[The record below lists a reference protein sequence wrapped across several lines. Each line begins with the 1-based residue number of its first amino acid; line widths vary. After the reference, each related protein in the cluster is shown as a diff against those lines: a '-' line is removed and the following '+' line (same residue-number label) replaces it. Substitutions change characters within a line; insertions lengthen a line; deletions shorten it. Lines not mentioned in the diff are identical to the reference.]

1 MGYIGADPALNESV
15 TAAQIVDG
23 TIVAADVASNAI
35 TNAKMADDAVGVAE
49 LSASGTASNS
59 TFLRGDNAWAAPSGV
74 ALTGSTNNQVV
85 TVTGA
90 DAIAGESG
98 LIFDGTH
105 LGISVTDASGDPS
118 APESMQSNH
127 IALRMGEQ
135 GSLFINNT
143 DHAMTVSTNLYRDA
157 TDSRWEIIGTGR
169 ATDYYQYNG
178 EHNFRCST
186 ASQSA
191 NEAYAAK
198 TVLKLENGGKFQ
210 MGSNLQFKEI
220 ARGTVS
226 INSTSNTGTLATLTN
241 PSVFLAFAAY
251 DNDHWNQTMYSCG
264 PSGTGLD
271 GVAVLDSTGT
281 NQWLASGNNIYLR
294 NNTGDNLSGI
304 DYVVYQ
310 LL

>member
-105 LGISVTDASGDPS
+105 LGLSLI
-118 APESMQSNH
+118 H
-127 IALRMGEQ
+127 I
-135 GSLFINNT
+135 
-143 DHAMTVSTNLYRDA
+143 
-157 TDSRWEIIGTGR
+157 
-169 ATDYYQYNG
+169 
-178 EHNFRCST
+178 
-186 ASQSA
+186 
-191 NEAYAAK
+191 
-198 TVLKLENGGKFQ
+198 
-210 MGSNLQFKEI
+210 
-220 ARGTVS
+220 
-226 INSTSNTGTLATLTN
+226 
-241 PSVFLAFAAY
+241 
-251 DNDHWNQTMYSCG
+251 
-264 PSGTGLD
+264 
-271 GVAVLDSTGT
+271 
-281 NQWLASGNNIYLR
+281 
-294 NNTGDNLSGI
+294 
-304 DYVVYQ
+304 
-310 LL
+310 